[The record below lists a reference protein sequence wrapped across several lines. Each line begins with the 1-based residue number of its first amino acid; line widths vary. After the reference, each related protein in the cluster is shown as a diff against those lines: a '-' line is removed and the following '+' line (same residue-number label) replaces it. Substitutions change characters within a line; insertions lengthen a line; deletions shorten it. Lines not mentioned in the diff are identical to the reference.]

1 MTKTKTTT
9 TATTKTTDNRGPLAS
24 IPPSRSN
31 LTTTSMSSSLLTE
44 THAPKDASTC
54 CAPPKKMD
62 ALRGWLDGA
71 LSGRGA
77 KTLALTGPPGCG
89 KASAVRCVAAER
101 RMEVME
107 WEAPTPTLWREHA
120 HVRDAFGGDGLEYAS
135 KVDHFVD
142 YVDRATKYAPLSFL
156 RRSDASSS
164 KPTTKDGVGDGRVV
178 LLIRDVPNSD
188 ESGRARILE
197 AMRTLARACRQPCAV
212 ILTEQEDASAVS
224 GAHERG
230 RGEMSTRKL
239 RAAMEQSGAM
249 SLNFNQVTAAAMTK
263 ALLRVCEAERFEVS
277 KSQIDAIVMSSH
289 GDVRSA
295 LSALE
300 FWCCGSTRAAP
311 TAPSSKPVAVKRK
324 RGEPKEVPS
333 QDAMAKAHMSSR
345 DQSLGLFHALGKFL
359 YNKRE
364 KAEAPPPAGFENMP
378 RRAPMQYDPEDVL
391 SRAGIGSES
400 VVAFLFENFPDF
412 VDSRS
417 VDAASAGIRYLSDA
431 SILARGAP
439 SVMSRLRREDLGDKD
454 EVGVDPNVLDEYCAG
469 SVATRGVLF
478 SGKRSSAGFIP
489 MRGPQASKMERAA
502 SANAEEL
509 RAVVGAAHSGDFFIG
524 SNARAAAVETL
535 PALRLIAAAG
545 SEGAALVP
553 FLPTKWHRP
562 GEDASEYERRIAEVP
577 PHVSAPRPAQLAA
590 GVAPTIDRGAI
601 GVYAAPMT
609 LDDIDDAED
618 DIESDD
624 FSD

>member
-1 MTKTKTTT
+1 MTKTKTT
-9 TATTKTTDNRGPLAS
+9 TTDNRGPLAS
-24 IPPSRSN
+24 IPPSRKN
-31 LTTTSMSSSLLTE
+31 LTSSLSSSLLLTE

-54 CAPPKKMD
+54 CAPLKKMD
-62 ALRGWLDGA
+62 ALRSWLDGA

-77 KTLALTGPPGCG
+77 KALVLTGPPGCG

-101 RMEVME
+101 GMELME

-142 YVDRATKYAPLSFL
+142 YVDRATKYAPLAFL
-156 RRSDASSS
+156 RRSVGSSS
-164 KPTTKDGVGDGRVV
+164 KPMKSKDGVGDRRVV

-224 GAHERG
+224 GALERG
-230 RGEMSTRKL
+230 RGELSTREL
-239 RAAMEQSGAM
+239 RGAMEQSGATT
-249 SLNFNQVTAAAMTK
+249 LNFNAVTTAAMTK
-263 ALLRVCEAERFEVS
+263 ALQRVCEVERFELN
-277 KSQIDAIVMSSH
+277 KAQIDAIVMSSH

-300 FWCCGSTRAAP
+300 FWCCGSTRSAP
-311 TAPSSKPVAVKRK
+311 SAPSSKPVVSKRK
-324 RGEPKEVPS
+324 RGEPKEAPS
-333 QDAMAKAHMSSR
+333 QEAMAKAHMSSR

-359 YNKRE
+359 YNKRQ
-364 KAEAPPPAGFENMP
+364 KPEAPPPKGFENMQT
-378 RRAPMQYDPEDVL
+378 RAPMQYDPEDVL

-417 VDAASAGIRYLSDA
+417 VEWASAGIRYLSEA

-439 SVMSRLRREDLGDKD
+439 SGVSRLRREDLGDKD
-454 EVGVDPNVLDEYCAG
+454 EVGVDPNVLGEYCAG

-502 SANAEEL
+502 NDNAEEL
-509 RAVVGAAHSGDFFIG
+509 RAVVGAAHAGDFFIG

-545 SEGAALVP
+545 PEGAARVP
-553 FLPTKWHRP
+553 FLTAKWHRP
-562 GEDASEYERRIAEVP
+562 GEDASDYERRMAEVP
-577 PHVSAPRPAQLAA
+577 PNVSAPRPAQLAA
-590 GVAPTIDRGAI
+590 GVAPTIDRGTI
-601 GVYAAPMT
+601 GVYAAPLT

-618 DIESDD
+618 EIESDFTD
-624 FSD
+624 DE

>member
-9 TATTKTTDNRGPLAS
+9 TAAKTTDNRGPLAS
-24 IPPSRSN
+24 IPPSRTN
-31 LTTTSMSSSLLTE
+31 LTTSTSSSLLTE
-44 THAPKDASTC
+44 THAPKDAATC
-54 CAPPKKMD
+54 CAPPKKLES
-62 ALRGWLDGA
+62 LRGWLDGA

-101 RMEVME
+101 GMEVME

-164 KPTTKDGVGDGRVV
+164 KPTTKDGVGDRRVV

-224 GAHERG
+224 GALERG
-230 RGEMSTRKL
+230 RGELSTREL

-249 SLNFNQVTAAAMTK
+249 SLNFNAVTTAAMTK
-263 ALLRVCEAERFEVS
+263 ALLRVCEAERFEVN

-300 FWCCGSTRAAP
+300 FWCCGSTRS
-311 TAPSSKPVAVKRK
+311 APSAPGAKPVAAKRK

-364 KAEAPPPAGFENMP
+364 KADAPPPAGFENMP

-417 VDAASAGIRYLSDA
+417 IDWASAGIRYLSDA

-439 SVMSRLRREDLGDKD
+439 SGVSRLRREDLGDKD
-454 EVGVDPNVLDEYCAG
+454 EVGVDPSVLGEYCAG

-478 SGKRSSAGFIP
+478 SGKRSAAGFIP

-502 SANAEEL
+502 NDNAEEL
-509 RAVVGAAHSGDFFIG
+509 RAVVGAAHAGDFFIG
-524 SNARAAAVETL
+524 SNASAAAVEML

-545 SEGAALVP
+545 SEGQALVP
-553 FLPTKWHRP
+553 FLTAKWHRP
-562 GEDASEYERRIAEVP
+562 GEDAGEYERRMAEMP
-577 PHVSAPRPAQLAA
+577 PHAAAPRPAQLAS
-590 GVAPTIDRGAI
+590 GVAPTIDRGAV
-601 GVYAAPMT
+601 GVYATPLT

-618 DIESDD
+618 DIESDFTD
-624 FSD
+624 DE

>member
-1 MTKTKTTT
+1 MTKTKTT
-9 TATTKTTDNRGPLAS
+9 TTDNRGPLAS
-24 IPPSRSN
+24 IPPSRKN
-31 LTTTSMSSSLLTE
+31 LTSSLLLTE

-54 CAPPKKMD
+54 CAPLKKMD
-62 ALRGWLDGA
+62 ALRSWLDGA

-77 KTLALTGPPGCG
+77 KALVLTGPPGCG

-101 RMEVME
+101 GMEVME

-142 YVDRATKYAPLSFL
+142 YVDRATKYAPLAFL
-156 RRSDASSS
+156 RRSVGSSS
-164 KPTTKDGVGDGRVV
+164 KPMKSKDGVGDRRVV

-224 GAHERG
+224 GALERG
-230 RGEMSTRKL
+230 RGELSTREL
-239 RAAMEQSGAM
+239 RGAMEQSGATT
-249 SLNFNQVTAAAMTK
+249 LNFNAVTTAAMTK
-263 ALLRVCEAERFEVS
+263 VLQRVCEVERFELN
-277 KSQIDAIVMSSH
+277 KAQIDAIVMSSH

-300 FWCCGSTRAAP
+300 FWCCGSTRSAP
-311 TAPSSKPVAVKRK
+311 SASSSKPVVSKRK
-324 RGEPKEVPS
+324 RGEPKEAPS
-333 QDAMAKAHMSSR
+333 QEAMAKANMSSR

-359 YNKRE
+359 YNKRQQP
-364 KAEAPPPAGFENMP
+364 EAPPPKGFENMP
-378 RRAPMQYDPEDVL
+378 TRAPMQYDPEDVL

-417 VDAASAGIRYLSDA
+417 VDWASAGIRYLSEA

-439 SVMSRLRREDLGDKD
+439 SGVSRLRREDLGDKD
-454 EVGVDPNVLDEYCAG
+454 EVGVDPNVLGEYCAG

-502 SANAEEL
+502 NDNAEEL
-509 RAVVGAAHSGDFFIG
+509 RAVVGAAHAGDFFIG

-545 SEGAALVP
+545 PEGAARVP
-553 FLPTKWHRP
+553 FLTAKWHRP
-562 GEDASEYERRIAEVP
+562 GEDASDYERRMAEVP
-577 PHVSAPRPAQLAA
+577 PNVSAPRPAQLAA
-590 GVAPTIDRGAI
+590 GVAPTIDRGTI
-601 GVYAAPMT
+601 GVYAAPLT

-618 DIESDD
+618 EIESDFTD
-624 FSD
+624 DE